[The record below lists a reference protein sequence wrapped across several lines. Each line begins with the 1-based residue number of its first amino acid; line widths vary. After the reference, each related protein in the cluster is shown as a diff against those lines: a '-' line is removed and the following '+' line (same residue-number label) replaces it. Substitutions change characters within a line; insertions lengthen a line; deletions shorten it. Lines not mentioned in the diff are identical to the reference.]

1 MKITTKTGDK
11 GQTGLFGGK
20 RVSKADNFINL
31 LGELDELQA
40 FIGFAKCSI
49 KDKKKVEVLTKV
61 EDDLYRLMSIVGFEF
76 KIPKNTKTF
85 DEEDVAFL
93 EKEIEA
99 HQGEVGNLNK
109 FVRPGINES
118 SARIHLARSVC
129 RRVERSFVK
138 FLDEKNALSSSAFKY
153 LNRLSDLL
161 FIYAYLITGS
171 RK

>member
-11 GQTGLFGGK
+11 GQTSLFGGR
-20 RVSKADNFINL
+20 RVSKADDYIDL

-40 FIGFAKCSI
+40 FIGFAKCEI
-49 KDKKKVEVLTKV
+49 KEGGLRKNLIKI

-76 KIPKNTKTF
+76 KVPKNIKVI
-85 DEEDVAFL
+85 DEEDVTFL

-99 HQGEVGNLNK
+99 HQSDVGELSE
-109 FVRPGINES
+109 FVRPGGSEI
-118 SARIHLARSVC
+118 SARLHLARCVC

-138 FLDEKNALSSSAFKY
+138 FLKDETLYADILKY

-161 FIYAYLITGS
+161 FIYAYKLGGA
-171 RK
+171 